1 MAEATLV
8 HVMLLFI
15 SDFSL
20 YRNFAL
26 QLEKIIQR
34 DTFRKKMPKS
44 PYFEGKEFEVVIFRQ
59 FLPSGRQ
66 NKAEC

>member
-1 MAEATLV
+1 MAEATLN
-8 HVMLLFI
+8 HVMLLFV

-20 YRNFAL
+20 YRNFSL

-34 DTFRKKMPKS
+34 DTFGKKMPKS
-44 PYFEGKEFEVVIFRQ
+44 PYFEGKEFEIVIFRQ

>member
-1 MAEATLV
+1 MAEATLN
-8 HVMLLFI
+8 HVMQLII

-34 DTFRKKMPKS
+34 DTFGKKMPKS
-44 PYFEGKEFEVVIFRQ
+44 PYFECKEFEVVIFRQ
-59 FLPSGRQ
+59 FLPSGRR